1 MEWKV
6 SIDIPIK
13 LIQEAIDAGVIQTYW
28 NVKSSDL
35 RWNEVQRR
43 EYHFSQLVISIIIRE
58 LEKQRRL
65 PYNPSHHG
73 NKTDIQ

>member
-1 MEWKV
+1 MKNNMLTIE
-6 SIDIPIK
+6 IPIK
-13 LIQEAIDAGVIQTYW
+13 LIQEAIDAGVIQTHW
-28 NVKSSDL
+28 NAKSSDL

-65 PYNPSHHG
+65 PYNPSHHV
-73 NKTDIQ
+73 